1 MIKLDTINPQVAA
14 RFARSMDRWRRYAPA
29 LQAKMKAALEQ
40 VAAQTKLSNDVLE
53 VITKAL
59 AN

>member
-1 MIKLDTINPQVAA
+1 
-14 RFARSMDRWRRYAPA
+14 MDRWRRYAPA